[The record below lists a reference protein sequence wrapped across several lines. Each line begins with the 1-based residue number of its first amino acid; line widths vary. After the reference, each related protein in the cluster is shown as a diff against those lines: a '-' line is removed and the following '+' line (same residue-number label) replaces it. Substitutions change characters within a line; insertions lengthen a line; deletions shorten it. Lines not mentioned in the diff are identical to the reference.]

1 MRPLVQARQFLT
13 TTEPDMSHLT
23 GKRVAILASNGF
35 EEAELLEPMRALR
48 EHGAL
53 VDVVSPEEGSI
64 QGLRH
69 FDKGQSVPVD
79 RNVAGAEA
87 ADYDALV
94 IPGGLFNPDA
104 LRHDDD
110 AIRFTRGFFDAGKP
124 VGAICHGP
132 WVLVDAGVVQS
143 RQLTSVPNIHR
154 DLENAGARWVDRE
167 VVVDHG
173 LVTSRTPKDLPAFC
187 AKLVE
192 EIAEGRHA
200 GQAASA

>member
-1 MRPLVQARQFLT
+1 
-13 TTEPDMSHLT
+13 MSHLT

-35 EEAELLEPMRALR
+35 EESELLEPMRALR
-48 EHGAL
+48 EHGAQ
-53 VDVVSPEEGSI
+53 VDVVSPEQGSI
-64 QGLRH
+64 QGMRH
-69 FDKGQSVPVD
+69 FDKGRSVDVD
-79 RNVAGAEA
+79 RDLAGADA

-104 LRHDDD
+104 LRHDDN
-110 AIRFTRGFFDAGKP
+110 AIRFARAFFEAGKP

-132 WVLVDAGVVQS
+132 WVLVDAGVVEQ
-143 RQLTSVPNIHR
+143 RELTSVPNIHR

-167 VVVDHG
+167 VVVDQG